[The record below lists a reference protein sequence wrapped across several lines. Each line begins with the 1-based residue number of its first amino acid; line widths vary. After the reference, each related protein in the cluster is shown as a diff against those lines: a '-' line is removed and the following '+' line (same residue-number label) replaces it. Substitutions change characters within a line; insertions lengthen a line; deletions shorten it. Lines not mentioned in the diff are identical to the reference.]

1 MPHSSA
7 CKPALWESR
16 RPRALWVSPRS
27 TSGLAIGLASVYCRI
42 SKMRVQTIRGSG
54 WSVESMPRPC
64 QRSGFAQPCGFALV
78 PMSWSREGCAPVAET
93 RWTLAASMRCV
104 AHPGRVPAGTM
115 QLHRSRMASLA
126 SVTPPHQPKLA
137 GLPRRVQLSAPLISL
152 HRPLA
157 VDRQPWTCAW
167 LAQTGGAGG
176 GACAAAAV
184 RKRDHYAA
192 VLDELHEEG
201 YDYRPLVWTCWGRPS
216 PEAAGTLRTLA
227 QVAARRKGLAEPA
240 ALEGRAR
247 ALIGA
252 HIWRRAAAMVLA
264 CMDRCRQEDV
274 AELLAGVGFEEEE
287 LAL

>member
-1 MPHSSA
+1 M
-7 CKPALWESR
+7 
-16 RPRALWVSPRS
+16 
-27 TSGLAIGLASVYCRI
+27 
-42 SKMRVQTIRGSG
+42 
-54 WSVESMPRPC
+54 
-64 QRSGFAQPCGFALV
+64 
-78 PMSWSREGCAPVAET
+78 
-93 RWTLAASMRCV
+93 CV
-104 AHPGRVPAGTM
+104 ACPD
-115 QLHRSRMASLA
+115 S
-126 SVTPPHQPKLA
+126 
-137 GLPRRVQLSAPLISL
+137 
-152 HRPLA
+152 
-157 VDRQPWTCAW
+157 
-167 LAQTGGAGG
+167 GGAGG

-184 RKRDHYAA
+184 RRRDHYAA

-274 AELLAGVGFEEEE
+274 AELLAGVGFEEEDS
-287 LAL
+287 LG